1 MADFIG
7 YHGAGDDHRQ
17 FKLIT
22 DRNRLGIRPAEHVRI
37 LNFFNIFIMMKIIN
51 DTSDNTSDKM
61 ALLFKIK
68 SYRKIAV

>member
-37 LNFFNIFIMMKIIN
+37 LNFFNIFIMMKIIIIIN
-51 DTSDNTSDKM
+51 QQYERQDGF
-61 ALLFKIK
+61 AL
-68 SYRKIAV
+68 